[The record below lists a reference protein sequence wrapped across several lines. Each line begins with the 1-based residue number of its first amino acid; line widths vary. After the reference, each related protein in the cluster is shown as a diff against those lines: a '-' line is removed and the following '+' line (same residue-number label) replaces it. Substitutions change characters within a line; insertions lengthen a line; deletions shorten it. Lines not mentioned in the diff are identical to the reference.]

1 MGSTRMRWATAG
13 ALAACVGAGGFAAG
27 RLTHVEQANAG
38 QAETAPAAAEVP
50 RAAPTEHASAAGL
63 PSFAGIVSDAA
74 PAVVHVRTVSVVNA
88 ADVPDGDD
96 DGPLGQN
103 GPLGPN
109 GPFHGFRM
117 PRDPRGGGGGQTARA
132 MGSGFIIRKDGIVLT
147 NNHVV
152 EHAKEITV
160 ALSDGRELSAKVLGR
175 DPKTDLAVL
184 KVDSKDALPV
194 AKLGDSDGLAVGDW
208 VVAIGNTFGLN
219 NTVTAGIVSAK
230 GRAIGQ
236 GPYDHFIQ
244 TDASINPG
252 NSGGPLFDE
261 HGNVVG
267 INTAIFSQ
275 GGGNIGIGFA
285 IPINMAKELVPQLEE
300 NGHVTRGWLG
310 VSIQK
315 LTPDL
320 AESMGIAD
328 AHGALVA
335 GVTPDSPAAKAGL
348 AAGDVISRWD
358 GKAVSQPEDLS
369 TLVAGTA
376 VGKTVSLEV
385 RRDGKPRDIEVTVA
399 KLAEEEV
406 ASDGGEQHRG
416 RWGLALRDLT
426 PNERHEREL
435 EPGTGVLVTEVA
447 PDSPAADA
455 QVKAGDVILQV
466 NRHPVGSVDTLR
478 SEVGKTADGKPLL
491 LLVHPSEGGSRF
503 AALAAR

>member
-1 MGSTRMRWATAG
+1 
-13 ALAACVGAGGFAAG
+13 
-27 RLTHVEQANAG
+27 
-38 QAETAPAAAEVP
+38 
-50 RAAPTEHASAAGL
+50 
-63 PSFAGIVSDAA
+63 
-74 PAVVHVRTVSVVNA
+74 VNA
-88 ADVPDGDD
+88 ADGESPPDAFGDD
-96 DGPLGQN
+96 DGPF
-103 GPLGPN
+103 GPN
-109 GPFHGFRM
+109 GPFHGFRF
-117 PRDPRGGGGGQTARA
+117 PRNPRGGGAPTQRA
-132 MGSGFIIRKDGIVLT
+132 TGSGFIIRGDGIILT

-160 ALSDGRELSAKVLGR
+160 ALSDSRELSAKVLGR

-184 KVDSKDALPV
+184 KVESKDPLPV
-194 AKLGDSDGLAVGDW
+194 VQLGDSDSLAVGDW
-208 VVAIGNTFGLN
+208 VVAIGNPFGLN

-285 IPINMAKELVPQLEE
+285 IPINLAKELVPQLEE
-300 NGHVTRGWLG
+300 SGHVTRGWLG

-320 AESMGIAD
+320 AESMGAGG

-335 GVTPDSPAAKAGL
+335 QVTPDSPAAKAGL
-348 AAGDVISRWD
+348 APGDVITKWD
-358 GKAVSQPEDLS
+358 GKPVQEPGDLS
-369 TLVAGTA
+369 TLVAGTP
-376 VGKTVSLEV
+376 VGKTVSLGV
-385 RRDGKPRDIEVTVA
+385 DRDGKSREVEVTVA
-399 KLAEEEV
+399 KLAEDEV
-406 ASDGGEQHRG
+406 ASETGEANRG
-416 RWGLALRDLT
+416 RWGLALRDLK
-426 PNERHEREL
+426 PDERRERNL
-435 EPGTGVLVTEVA
+435 EAGTGVLVTGVA

-455 QVKAGDVILQV
+455 EVKPGDVILEV
-466 NRHPVGSVDTLR
+466 NRRPVGSVATLR
-478 SEVGKTADGKPLL
+478 GEVGKAAEGKPLL
-491 LLVHPSEGGSRF
+491 LLVRPAEGGDRF

>member
-13 ALAACVGAGGFAAG
+13 VLAACVGAGGFAAG
-27 RLTHVEQANAG
+27 RLTH
-38 QAETAPAAAEVP
+38 AEPAQ
-50 RAAPTEHASAAGL
+50 AAPVTTDAPRQVPADHAAAAGL
-63 PSFAGIVSDAA
+63 PSFANIVADAA

-88 ADVPDGDD
+88 ADTPDGSGDD
-96 DGPLGQN
+96 DGPF
-103 GPLGPN
+103 GPGGPFGPN

-132 MGSGFIIRKDGIVLT
+132 MGSGFVIRKDGIVLT

-160 ALSDGRELSAKVLGR
+160 ALSDGRELPAKVLGR

-184 KVDSKDALPV
+184 KVDSKEALPV
-194 AKLGDSDGLAVGDW
+194 AKLGDSDALEVGDW
-208 VVAIGNTFGLN
+208 VVAIGNPFGLN

-315 LTPDL
+315 LTPEL
-320 AESMGIAD
+320 AESMGVAD

-348 AAGDVISRWD
+348 TAGDIISRWD

-369 TLVAGTA
+369 SLVAGTP

-385 RRDGKPRDIEVTVA
+385 RRDGKPRDLEVTVA
-399 KLAEEEV
+399 KLAEDEV
-406 ASDGGEQHRG
+406 AADGGEQHRG

-426 PNERHEREL
+426 PSERREREL
-435 EPGTGVLVTEVA
+435 DAGVGVLVTEVA

-455 QVKAGDVILQV
+455 QVKPGDVILQV
-466 NRHPVGSVDTLR
+466 NRHPVGSVDALR
-478 SEVGKTADGKPLL
+478 TEVRKTADGKPLL
-491 LLVHPSEGGSRF
+491 LLVRPSEGGARF